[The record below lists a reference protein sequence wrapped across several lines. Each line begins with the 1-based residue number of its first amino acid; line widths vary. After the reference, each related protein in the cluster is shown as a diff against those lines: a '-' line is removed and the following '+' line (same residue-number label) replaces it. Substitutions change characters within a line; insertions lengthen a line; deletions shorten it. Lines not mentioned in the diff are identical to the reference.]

1 MCVRQPKNGRDACI
15 HVRGRTHAGE
25 REARCFISNRGTL
38 SLKRDAF
45 ARRAARAY
53 SSRGSE
59 GRRGTERN
67 EWKTGF
73 ASLHASGDLTIFI
86 VFPCSIERNV
96 TLPPPLL
103 LLLLSLAEILAG
115 PSFFDISGFSL
126 FLFFS
131 PLFSL
136 YHRESIV
143 KHFAAFRGH
152 ILHVWHMW
160 KGTGWE
166 KGRRERDEE
175 KRNVLYL

>member
-45 ARRAARAY
+45 ARRAARVLV
-53 SSRGSE
+53 SRK
-59 GRRGTERN
+59 RRKKRDGED

-96 TLPPPLL
+96 TLPPSPS
-103 LLLLSLAEILAG
+103 SLPCRILAC
-115 PSFFDISGFSL
+115 PSFFDISGFSS
-126 FLFFS
+126 FFFS
-131 PLFSL
+131 RCFLCT
-136 YHRESIV
+136 I
-143 KHFAAFRGH
+143 
-152 ILHVWHMW
+152 
-160 KGTGWE
+160 
-166 KGRRERDEE
+166 ER
-175 KRNVLYL
+175 VL